1 MSSLVDTEVIAGSKA
16 FLASRT
22 LTTRDMLLN
31 FVLGVVVDLTGNNI
45 DVFSVTAGAGV
56 VVFMAI
62 AGGDIVVDRKM
73 S

>member
-1 MSSLVDTEVIAGSKA
+1 
-16 FLASRT
+16 
-22 LTTRDMLLN
+22 MLLN